1 MSFELNLKLPGAE
14 ALAVAEKELRETE
27 ENVKDGLAKLRAYL
41 EGEFSR
47 FRFFNLIKF
56 FFFWFDLIQFQF
68 FAGDKFF
75 KQSRWR
81 EFNEDF
87 FLFLS

>member
-47 FRFFNLIKF
+47 FNFFKF
-56 FFFWFDLIQFQF
+56 FSPF
-68 FAGDKFF
+68 
-75 KQSRWR
+75 
-81 EFNEDF
+81 F
-87 FLFLS
+87 FLI

>member
-47 FRFFNLIKF
+47 FLSFFNF
-56 FFFWFDLIQFQF
+56 FFFDLI
-68 FAGDKFF
+68 
-75 KQSRWR
+75 
-81 EFNEDF
+81 
-87 FLFLS
+87 